1 MKNSTKILLG
11 IGSVALVVVAILGV
25 LGIIDAETAMGAGAM
40 MASAPVGFVGADAAS
55 TSVPTV
61 GADGKVD
68 GSVKTYGKGADGKIT
83 HPEMNKDTISQK
95 LAKVLPSNY
104 PLDTFLRNIGSGKT
118 NSDKY
123 GFYSIVARGVEAIVG
138 GDAATGTAALG
149 ASVVIKLSSGVHC
162 LSKDGDLLVPSRT
175 VSEGKTGASAL
186 ANGEVALNPLVLHI
200 IGIDYAKSEITVM
213 GVNGNIPA
221 LAVGTKLYRMASAKD
236 QEAAMSDD
244 PMATPTKEYNF
255 VQRNLCTISENA
267 FQALQDKEVQYGLAE
282 FKEQA
287 LLDFRYQAEITSLFG
302 AAYAGNIEGEMI
314 DQLSQKRKM
323 HMKGL
328 TSFIGN
334 QIKKGA
340 QQSIPQF
347 LNQAMEELFAN
358 NNGSEE
364 RIILYGAGFA
374 TALANDAEAWKK
386 QIEGAKTEVKWG
398 ITWKV
403 IETNFGRLL
412 GLMHTGLGM
421 VGYGHCAFVIDPANI
436 RRISQ
441 LDLTQTELDLK
452 KAGYRNSKDITLD
465 EAWTLEVTNPSCHG
479 MLVIPEAAV

>member
-1 MKNSTKILLG
+1 MKNSTKILFG

-25 LGIIDAETAMGAGAM
+25 LGIIDAETAMGAGVM

-123 GFYSIVARGVEAIVG
+123 GFYSIVARGVEAAVG
-138 GDAATGTAALG
+138 KPAVTPAALG
-149 ASVVIKLSSGVHC
+149 ETTSIVLSSGIHC
-162 LSKDGDLLVPSRT
+162 LSKDGDLLVPSYP
-175 VSEGKTGASAL
+175 VGGNGVTGEKL
-186 ANGEVALNPLVLHI
+186 APNKKALNPLVLHI
-200 IGIDYAKSEITVM
+200 VDIDYSSKTITVM
-213 GVNGNIPA
+213 GVNGNVPA
-221 LAVGTKLYRMASAKD
+221 LAETTKLYRMASAKD
-236 QEAAMSDD
+236 QEAAMSND
-244 PMATPTKEYNF
+244 PMATPTKDYNF

-302 AAYAGNIEGEMI
+302 AAYAKDDGEMI
-314 DQLSQKRKM
+314 DQISQKRKL

-328 TSFIGN
+328 TSFIGG
-334 QIKKGA
+334 QIQRGKG
-340 QQSIPQF
+340 QSIPEF
-347 LNQAMEELFAN
+347 LNEAMEELFAN

-364 RIILYGAGFA
+364 RIILYGAEFA

-421 VGYGHCAFVIDPANI
+421 VGYGDCAFVIDPANI

-441 LDLTQTELDLK
+441 LELTQTELDLK

-479 MLVIPEAAV
+479 MLVITEDTAA

>member
-25 LGIIDAETAMGAGAM
+25 LGIIDSETAMGVGAM
-40 MASAPVGFVGADAAS
+40 MCAAPPAATAAS
-55 TSVPTV
+55 TDVS
-61 GADGKVD
+61 
-68 GSVKTYGKGADGKIT
+68 GSVKPES
-83 HPEMNKDTISQK
+83 HPEMNKPTISQK
-95 LAKVLPSNY
+95 LAQLLPSNY

-123 GFYSIVARGVEAIVG
+123 GFYSISARGVEAVLKTKPG
-138 GDAATGTAALG
+138 AVTALG
-149 ASVVIKLSSGVHC
+149 NAVDLELLSGTHC
-162 LSKDGDLLVPSRT
+162 LSKDGDLLVPSYNVVDGGAT
-175 VSEGKTGASAL
+175 KVGAGK
-186 ANGEVALNPLVLHI
+186 VALNPLILHI
-200 IGIDYAKSEITVM
+200 VKINYSTNIITVM
-213 GVNGNIPA
+213 GVNAPVPQIEAN
-221 LAVGTKLYRMASAKD
+221 TKFYRMASAKD
-236 QEAAMSDD
+236 QDAAMSED

-267 FQALQDKEVQYGLAE
+267 FQALQDKEVSYGLAE

-302 AAYAGNIEGEMI
+302 AAYAGNLEGELI
-314 DQLSQKRKM
+314 DKESNKRKL

-328 TSFIGN
+328 TSFIGTQLVRPHAGDN
-334 QIKKGA
+334 DGA
-340 QQSIPQF
+340 VKEDQPMPEF
-347 LNQAMEELFAN
+347 LNEAMEELFAN

-364 RIILYGAGFA
+364 RIILYGAEFA
-374 TALANDAEAWKK
+374 TALANSQAWQK
-386 QIEGAKTEVKWG
+386 QLEGAKTEIKWG
-398 ITWKV
+398 VTWKV

-412 GLMHTGLGM
+412 GMMHTGLGM

-479 MLVIPEAAV
+479 MLVI

>member
-25 LGIIDAETAMGAGAM
+25 LGIIDSETAMGMGAM
-40 MASAPVGFVGADAAS
+40 MCSVPPAATAAS
-55 TSVPTV
+55 TDVS
-61 GADGKVD
+61 
-68 GSVKTYGKGADGKIT
+68 GSVGTHTVNADKSVS
-83 HPEMNKDTISQK
+83 HPEMNKETISQK
-95 LAKVLPSNY
+95 LSKVLPSNY

-123 GFYSIVARGVEAIVG
+123 GFYSIVARGVEAIL
-138 GDAATGTAALG
+138 GTASASSVTALG
-149 ASVVIKLSSGVHC
+149 ASQTLVLSSGVHC
-162 LSKDGDLLVPSRT
+162 LSKDGDLLVPSYNV
-175 VSEGKTGASAL
+175 VSGKATKVTTG
-186 ANGEVALNPLVLHI
+186 VALNPLVLHI
-200 IGIDYAKSEITVM
+200 IDINYSEKKITVM
-213 GVNGNIPA
+213 GVNAPIPESIA
-221 LAVGTKLYRMASAKD
+221 TGTKFYRMASAKD
-236 QEAAMSDD
+236 QDAAMSND
-244 PMATPTKEYNF
+244 PMATPTKDYNF

-267 FQALQDKEVQYGLAE
+267 FQALQDKEVAYGMAE

-302 AAYAGNIEGEMI
+302 AAYAANDGEMI
-314 DQLSQKRKM
+314 DASSQKRKL

-328 TSFIGN
+328 TSFIGT
-334 QIKKGA
+334 QVTKTDG
-340 QQSIPQF
+340 QTVTQF
-347 LNQAMEELFAN
+347 LNEAMEELFAN

-364 RIILYGAGFA
+364 RIILYGAEFA

-386 QIEGAKTEVKWG
+386 QIEGAKTEIKWG

-421 VGYGHCAFVIDPANI
+421 VGYGNCAFVIDPANI
-436 RRISQ
+436 RRINQ
-441 LDLTQTELDLK
+441 LELTQTELDLK
-452 KAGYRNSKDITLD
+452 KAGQRNSKDITLD

-479 MLVIPEAAV
+479 MLVIPA

>member
-25 LGIIDAETAMGAGAM
+25 LGIIDSETAMGVGAM
-40 MASAPVGFVGADAAS
+40 MCAAPPAATAAS
-55 TSVPTV
+55 TDVS
-61 GADGKVD
+61 
-68 GSVKTYGKGADGKIT
+68 GSVGTHTVNADKSIS
-83 HPEMNKDTISQK
+83 HPEMNKETISQK
-95 LAKVLPSNY
+95 LSKVLPSNY

-123 GFYSIVARGVEAIVG
+123 GFYSIVARGVEAIL
-138 GDAATGTAALG
+138 GTASANSETALG
-149 ASVVIKLSSGVHC
+149 ASQVLTLSSGVHC
-162 LSKDGDLLVPSRT
+162 LSKDGDLLVPSYN
-175 VSEGKTGASAL
+175 V
-186 ANGEVALNPLVLHI
+186 ANGKATAAGTGKVALNPLVLHI
-200 IGIDYAKSEITVM
+200 IDINYSEKKITVM
-213 GVNGNIPA
+213 GVNAPIPA
-221 LAVGTKLYRMASAKD
+221 SIATGTKFYRMASAKD
-236 QEAAMSDD
+236 QDAAMSND
-244 PMATPTKEYNF
+244 PMATPTKDFNF

-267 FQALQDKEVQYGLAE
+267 FQALQDKEVAYGMAE

-302 AAYAGNIEGEMI
+302 AAYAANDGEMI
-314 DQLSQKRKM
+314 DASSQKRKL

-328 TSFIGN
+328 TSFIGT
-334 QIKKGA
+334 QVTKTDG
-340 QQSIPQF
+340 QTVTQF
-347 LNQAMEELFAN
+347 LNEAMEELFAN

-364 RIILYGAGFA
+364 RIILYGAEFA

-386 QIEGAKTEVKWG
+386 QIEGAKTEIKWG

-421 VGYGHCAFVIDPANI
+421 VGYGNCAFVIDPANI
-436 RRISQ
+436 RRINQ
-441 LDLTQTELDLK
+441 LELTQTELDLK
-452 KAGYRNSKDITLD
+452 KAGQRNSKDITLD

-479 MLVIPEAAV
+479 MLVIPA